1 MKKIRLAFF
10 YLERYPITESG
21 SLMETT
27 SIPPENG
34 LGRKANSL
42 PKLKESEAYY
52 IPKCDCGRET
62 VCVFSIKHS
71 LFLASNHILSLVQI

>member
-1 MKKIRLAFF
+1 MDKKAPGILGVPGI
-10 YLERYPITESG
+10 YTLGLPSKN
-21 SLMETT
+21 L
-27 SIPPENG
+27 PENG

-71 LFLASNHILSLVQI
+71 LFLAGNHILSLVQI